1 MDGLREPMDVR
12 AFAYGV
18 VIGWACALL
27 YALAVLS

>member
-1 MDGLREPMDVR
+1 VTGVREALDLR

-18 VIGWACALL
+18 VVGWAAACL